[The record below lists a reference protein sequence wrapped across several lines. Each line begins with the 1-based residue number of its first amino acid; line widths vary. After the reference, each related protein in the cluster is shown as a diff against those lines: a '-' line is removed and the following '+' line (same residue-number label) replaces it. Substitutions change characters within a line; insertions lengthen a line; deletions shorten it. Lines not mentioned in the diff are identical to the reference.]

1 MVPDGTGNAQFLH
14 PPRKIPHE
22 KICIAVDEGAPVARM
37 FLKFCNHDK
46 PFQTTALDAPAGER
60 GIGGAVWLVGKP

>member
-1 MVPDGTGNAQFLH
+1 MARAMRNSCTRRAKF
-14 PPRKIPHE
+14 RME
-22 KICIAVDEGAPVARM
+22 KICIAVDEGALVARM